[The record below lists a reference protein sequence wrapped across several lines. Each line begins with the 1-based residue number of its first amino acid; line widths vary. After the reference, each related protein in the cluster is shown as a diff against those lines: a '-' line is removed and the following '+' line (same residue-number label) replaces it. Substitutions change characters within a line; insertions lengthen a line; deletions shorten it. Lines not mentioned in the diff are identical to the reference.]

1 MILRLPRLLDPST
14 PGRAKNEDPDDKGED
29 DQRKAQRLRREEN
42 DKTAG
47 DAGGAAHEVRGQ

>member
-1 MILRLPRLLDPST
+1 MRLPRLLDPST